1 MSASPAEAT
10 ERRRV
15 NENLTERLQQTRLMV
30 VEIDREH
37 GRLRVKGDA
46 CSDLSCHEQVI
57 VLTEDGT
64 IAGVDALYPGDI
76 VRVETDVAE
85 GGVSV
90 AKVVVLRRVW
100 ESIASPEL

>member
-1 MSASPAEAT
+1 M
-10 ERRRV
+10 
-15 NENLTERLQQTRLMV
+15 NENLTEQLQQTRLMV
-30 VEIDREH
+30 VEVDREH
-37 GRLRVKGDA
+37 GRLRVKGEA
-46 CSDLSCHEQVI
+46 CSDLSCHARTI

-64 IAGVDALYPGDI
+64 ITGVDALYPGDI

-85 GGVSV
+85 DGVSV